1 VVAELV
7 VGCDV
12 VVDVVEVVVDA
23 DLLFIEVLVVVP
35 LVVLFV
41 KVVFAVGMNEVV
53 REPDDLFVNVSAA
66 AEARVR
72 M

>member
-1 VVAELV
+1 MV

-12 VVDVVEVVVDA
+12 VVDVAEVVVDV
-23 DLLFIEVLVVVP
+23 DVLFIEVLVVVP

-41 KVVFAVGMNEVV
+41 KVVFAVAMNEVV
-53 REPDDLFVNVSAA
+53 PEPDDLFANVSDA